1 VKIAL
6 AQIDARVG
14 DLRGNTERI
23 LSALNEAARRGA
35 ELAVF
40 PEQALGGYPALDLWE
55 ERGFDEANEK
65 ALASLAK
72 KVRGTAALV
81 GFVSRNQ
88 DRVGKPARNSVA
100 LLHEGRI
107 VAVRHKTLLPTYD
120 VFDEARYFEPA
131 SDNPVIR
138 WKGHKL
144 GVTICEDAWAV
155 DPSSSRRLYKKDP
168 VAAQAKAGADL
179 LINLSASPF
188 LHGKT
193 AVRRRL
199 LAAHARRLKKPL
211 LYCNAVGGNDEI
223 VFDGGSLAYDA
234 RGALRARAAF
244 AAQDLVVVDTDSW
257 EGAAVAPEP
266 DDVGQ
271 CAAALTLGIKD
282 FADKCGLQT
291 AFIGLSGGIDSAVV
305 AALAVRA
312 LGPERVIGVS
322 MPSAYSSAG
331 SVNDAKALAEN
342 LGIEMKTV
350 PISGIYKAFLNA
362 FGGEWG
368 KGTPDLAEQNL
379 QARARGAILMSLS
392 NKTPRGFVL
401 TTGNKSEIAVGYCT
415 LYGDMCGALAPLADA
430 PKRLVYQLARRLN
443 AQRVVIPRASIEK
456 APSAELKPGQKDQ
469 DDLPEYD
476 QIDDA
481 LEAWVQARLSPANV
495 ARAVGDRK
503 VAETLLDRMDWSEFK
518 RRQAPPSLKIS
529 SKAFGLGRRMPIAK
543 AGWRARGSLIAHAR
557 KSRPAPQKPIP
568 TRYAQ

>member
-1 VKIAL
+1 MRLAL
-6 AQIDARVG
+6 AQVDATVG
-14 DLRGNTERI
+14 DLRGNSERI
-23 LSALNEAARRGA
+23 LRALDEAARRGA

-65 ALASLAK
+65 ALAALAK

-81 GFVSRNQ
+81 GFVSKNK

-100 LLHEGRI
+100 LLHDGKV
-107 VAVRHKTLLPTYD
+107 VAVRHKSLLPTYD

-131 SDNPVIR
+131 RDNPPIR
-138 WKGHKL
+138 WKGRKL

-155 DPSSSRRLYKKDP
+155 DPSASRKLYKKDP

-193 AVRRRL
+193 AVRRAL
-199 LAAHARRLKKPL
+199 LNAHARRLEVPL
-211 LYCNAVGGNDEI
+211 FYCNLVGGNDEI

-234 RGALRARAAF
+234 RGRLRARAAF
-244 AAQDLVVVDTDSW
+244 AAQDLLVIDSETW
-257 EGAAVAPEP
+257 EGASVAPEP

-271 CAAALTLGIKD
+271 CGEALTLGIKD
-282 FADKCGLQT
+282 FAAKCGLQT
-291 AFIGLSGGIDSAVV
+291 AFIGLSGGIDSAVA

-312 LGPERVIGVS
+312 LGPHRVIGVS
-322 MPSAYSSAG
+322 MPSSYSSPG
-331 SVNDAKALAEN
+331 SVDDAKALSKN
-342 LGIEMKTV
+342 LGIDMKTV
-350 PISGIYKAFLNA
+350 PISAIYQAFLA
-362 FGGEWG
+362 ALGPEWG
-368 KGTPDLAEQNL
+368 KGAPDLAEQNL

-392 NKTPRGFVL
+392 NKSHRGFVI
-401 TTGNKSEIAVGYCT
+401 TTGNKSELAVGYCT

-430 PKRLVYQLARRLN
+430 PKRLVYQLARWLN
-443 AQRVVIPRASIEK
+443 ADREVIPRASIEK

-469 DDLPEYD
+469 DDLPPYD

-481 LEAWVQARLSPANV
+481 LEAWVSARLSPARI
-495 ARAVGDRK
+495 ARAVGDAK

-529 SKAFGLGRRMPIAK
+529 SKAFGIGRRMPIAK
-543 AGWRARGSLIAHAR
+543 APWRVRAGL
-557 KSRPAPQKPIP
+557 
-568 TRYAQ
+568 